1 MDWLDKLIRRNRS
14 GTPPI
19 PDHLSAFKKALASL
33 DEARPGLAIQTAQ
46 YVLTGED
53 DHILLT
59 L

>member
-1 MDWLDKLIRRNRS
+1 
-14 GTPPI
+14 
-19 PDHLSAFKKALASL
+19 LASL